1 MVSLLVSIHA
11 VIHRGLVMK
20 RIAQIAAIGA
30 ISLAAPLPAAAA
42 AADEGKYA
50 ILGHGA
56 VSCGIWTQGR
66 RPLLRDGSQLMR
78 EAWVLG
84 YITAVSWSLPADRGV
99 VRNLAEGTDVDG
111 IFAWIDNYCAA
122 HPPELLGYSIAILAG
137 ELRERWLTAHPRP

>member
-1 MVSLLVSIHA
+1 
-11 VIHRGLVMK
+11 MK
-20 RIAQIAAIGA
+20 RIACIAAIGA
-30 ISLAAPLPAAAA
+30 ISFAAPLPAAAG
-42 AADEGKYA
+42 AADEGKYT

-66 RPLLRDGSQLMR
+66 RPLLRDGPQLMR

-84 YITAVSWSLPADRGV
+84 YITAVSSWSLPLGRGA
-99 VRNLAEGTDVDG
+99 VRNVAEGTDVDG